1 MSGNTDL
8 ATLYSAIEDS
18 ARLLDVD
25 CARERVWPILSAYGD
40 AIGNAVVAFRVATGA
55 RHKNE
60 LDCRFTTTAAV
71 DPYALALSQGFTTPA
86 DHPVSDLLT
95 DIAARCPV
103 DSYGI
108 DFGVVGGFKKIWV
121 FFPPDD
127 LQSVSKL
134 ADVPAMPR
142 GLTENVG
149 FFARHG
155 LDDRANLVGIDYHHR
170 TVNVYVGEPPA
181 ECLAPAAVSSM
192 LRDIGMPAP
201 SEQLQRLAARA
212 FGVYATFSWDSAKI
226 ERLTFAVMTPD
237 PATLPVSLEEKI
249 ERFVQSA
256 PYSAAGSADLTDRKF
271 VYAVSSAPEG
281 EYYKLQSYYQ
291 WRPRILNRMRLAN
304 TAAELV

>member
-1 MSGNTDL
+1 MNTDL
-8 ATLYSAIEDS
+8 ETLYSAIDDS
-18 ARLLDVD
+18 ARLLNVP
-25 CARERVWPILSAYGD
+25 CARDRVWPILSAYGD

-60 LDCRFTTTAAV
+60 LDCRFTTTAEL
-71 DPYALALSQGFTTPA
+71 DPYELALAKGFTKPA
-86 DHPVSDLLT
+86 DHPVGDLLSDL
-95 DIAARCPV
+95 AERCPV

-127 LQSVSKL
+127 LQSVGTL
-134 ADVPAMPR
+134 ADVPSMPR
-142 GLTENVG
+142 GLADNVG

-170 TVNVYVGEPPA
+170 TVNIYVGEPPA
-181 ECLAPAAVSSM
+181 ECLEPEAVRAM
-192 LRDIGMPAP
+192 LRDIGMPEP
-201 SEQLQRLAARA
+201 SEQLLRLASRA
-212 FGVYATFSWDSAKI
+212 FGVYATFSWDSARI
-226 ERLTFAVMTPD
+226 ERITFAVMSPD
-237 PATLPVSLEEKI
+237 PTTLPVELEPKI
-249 ERFVQSA
+249 ERFVKGA
-256 PYSAAGSADLTDRKF
+256 PYAASATADPADRKF

-291 WRPRILNRMRLAN
+291 WRPRILDRMRLEN

>member
-1 MSGNTDL
+1 MNTDL
-8 ATLYSAIEDS
+8 TTLYSAIEDS
-18 ARLLDVD
+18 ARLLDVA
-25 CARERVWPILSAYGD
+25 CAREKVWPILSAYGD

-55 RHKNE
+55 RHKGE
-60 LDCRFTTTAAV
+60 LDCRFTTTADV
-71 DPYALALSQGFTTPA
+71 DPYALALAQGFTAPT
-86 DHPVSDLLT
+86 DHPVSELLADL
-95 DIAARCPV
+95 AAHCPV

-121 FFPPDD
+121 FFPPDE
-127 LQSVSKL
+127 LQPAAKL
-134 ADVPAMPR
+134 AEVPSMPR
-142 GLTENVG
+142 GLAANVG

-181 ECLAPAAVSSM
+181 DSLTPDAVTAL
-192 LRDIGMPAP
+192 LRDLDMPAP
-201 SEQLQRLAARA
+201 SEQLLRLAGRA
-212 FGVYATFSWDSAKI
+212 FGVYATFSWDSDRI
-226 ERLTFAVMTPD
+226 ERITFAVMTPD
-237 PATLPVSLEEKI
+237 PATLPVRLEEKI
-249 ERFVQSA
+249 EKFVAGA
-256 PYSAAGSADLTDRKF
+256 PYAAAGAADQAERKF